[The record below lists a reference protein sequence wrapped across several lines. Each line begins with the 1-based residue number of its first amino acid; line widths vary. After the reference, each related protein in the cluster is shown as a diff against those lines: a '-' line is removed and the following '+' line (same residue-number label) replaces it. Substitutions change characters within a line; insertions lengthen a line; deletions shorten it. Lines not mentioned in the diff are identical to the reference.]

1 MTRKKALTFGISFV
15 VIAGFLIITKTLIF
29 ETNEIGQC
37 KKFITDNANVQDLFG
52 TIESIKPKF
61 IGSSRYKDTRKGV
74 SGYYSFRVQG
84 RRKKG
89 TIKAKWQQHNDKINV
104 TQISMRKGLASTSII
119 WPKSETELNDYLLPS
134 YMWDGIILLG
144 LAFLNLL
151 FHLSAKKNGKLARF
165 CYPSMLRIGSMTA
178 MSWGF
183 LIISCGCAV
192 YSILCFL
199 NICTLF

>member
-1 MTRKKALTFGISFV
+1 MTRKKVLIFGVSFV
-15 VIAGFLIITKTLIF
+15 FIVSFLITIEVLIF
-29 ETNEIGQC
+29 EPDEIGQC
-37 KKFITDNANVQDLFG
+37 KEFIIDNANVRDLFG
-52 TIESIKPKF
+52 TIESIKPRF
-61 IGSSRYKDTRKGV
+61 IGSGRHKSTKKGV
-74 SGYYSFRVQG
+74 SGYYSFRVKG
-84 RRKKG
+84 SKRKN

-183 LIISCGCAV
+183 LIVSCGCVV
-192 YSILCFL
+192 YSILCFF